1 MKQTIDYTLYLC
13 TDRRLMKADDLES
26 AVSQAIAGG
35 CSVVQ
40 LREKE
45 CTSRE
50 FYEQAVCLKSLTDKH
65 SVPLIIND
73 RLDIALAVD
82 AAGIHIG
89 QDDIPAA
96 AARRILGK
104 DKIIGV
110 SAGSVNEALEAER
123 QGADYIGV
131 GAMYATP
138 TKKDADIVS
147 REELAEIR
155 RLVHIPIV
163 IIGGINRNTAA
174 SFAHMGIDGL
184 AVVSAVIAAEN
195 ITQAA
200 RELRD
205 FWLAQK

>member
-1 MKQTIDYTLYLC
+1 MKPTLDYTLYLC
-13 TDRRLMKADDLES
+13 TDRRLMKAADLES
-26 AVSQAIAGG
+26 AVRQAIAGG

-40 LREKE
+40 LREKD

-50 FYEQAVCLKSLTDKH
+50 FYEQAVRLKSLTDMY
-65 SVPLIIND
+65 SVPLLIND

-89 QDDIPAA
+89 QEDIPVA
-96 AARRILGK
+96 AARQILGK

-110 SAGSVNEALEAER
+110 SAGSVNEALKAER

-147 REELAEIR
+147 CEILAEIR
-155 RLVHIPIV
+155 RLIHIPIV
-163 IIGGINRNTAA
+163 IIGGINRNTAGK
-174 SFAHMGIDGL
+174 FAHMGIDGL